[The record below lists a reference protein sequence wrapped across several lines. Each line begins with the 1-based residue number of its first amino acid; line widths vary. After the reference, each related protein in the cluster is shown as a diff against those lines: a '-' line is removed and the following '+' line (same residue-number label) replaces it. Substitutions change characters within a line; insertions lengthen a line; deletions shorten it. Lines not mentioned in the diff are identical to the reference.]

1 MGFEGEIAGASE
13 GESNGAGPGLGD
25 PAVVRGTVSKSAVGL
40 ISWAEAHAIC

>member
-1 MGFEGEIAGASE
+1 MGIEGELAGESE

-25 PAVVRGTVSKSAVGL
+25 PAVVRGKSAVGL